1 VTTAS
6 SVRRRGVVCGLI
18 LGALL
23 LAARPASADLI
34 LFDKDGWTFFTDGRI
49 NTFFS
54 YGQGNDFPKPTPNNL
69 DPNVSH
75 SVIGDGAPFTAGF
88 PTQPQGFNGKYSAV
102 RLRSGFL
109 GSIIAFG
116 IKRQAT
122 EWTSIKSYVAMWQT
136 AETNFRNRD
145 FDVLGKDNPY
155 RSFDVREGWLAIE
168 GPWGALVAG
177 KQGGILGGIST
188 EIDFLY
194 GHNYGL
200 GLPCVEFY
208 FPSCGHI
215 GTGALGNGV
224 AAGFTYT
231 TPSLGGLRFKGGLYD
246 PVRLLGAWERAPY
259 PRPEGALWFERRI
272 SPSVMFKVQGEGM
285 YQYIAIKENVREDR
299 VWGVEGGARLE
310 AGPLRL
316 GISAYHGKG
325 LGSYIA
331 LQNAAS
337 TFDQVYR
344 DMRYFTGMY
353 AQLALVFAREQFSTG
368 IGRVMG
374 HLLDSDK
381 NGHVVLDDM
390 GRPMLD
396 MNGNPIIDLTPAYGN
411 SNLKYQTGFSLAFY
425 HHVSDVLVLGI
436 DYFRF
441 QTDWWGARNAT
452 LDPTTSTV
460 TMLQPGSLPG
470 EKQVVHFLNMGAT
483 FHW

>member
-1 VTTAS
+1 M
-6 SVRRRGVVCGLI
+6 CGLI
-18 LGALL
+18 FGALA
-23 LAARPASADLI
+23 LAARPASADLV

-49 NTFFS
+49 NTFLS
-54 YGQGNDFPKPTPNNL
+54 AANGDDFPQPTPNNL
-69 DPNVSH
+69 DPTTTH
-75 SVIGDGAPFTAGF
+75 SVIGGGGQAFTAGF
-88 PTQPQGFNGKYSAV
+88 PTVPAGHDGKYTAA

-109 GSIIAFG
+109 GTIIAFG
-116 IKRQAT
+116 MKRQAT
-122 EWTSIKSYVAMWQT
+122 QWTSLKSYVALWAT
-136 AETNFRNRD
+136 AETNARD
-145 FDVLGKDNPY
+145 RTSDNFAGRAPDFSNPY
-155 RSFDVREGWLAIE
+155 RGFDVREGWLGAD
-168 GPWGALVAG
+168 GPWGGFVAG

-208 FPSCGHI
+208 FPTCGHI

-259 PRPEGALWFERRI
+259 PRPEGALWYERRI
-272 SPSVMFKVQGEGM
+272 SPAVMFKVQVEGM
-285 YQYIAIKENVREDR
+285 YQFIAVRENTRADK
-299 VWGVEGGARLE
+299 VWGVAGGARLE

-316 GISAYHGKG
+316 GLSAYHGKG
-325 LGSYIA
+325 LGAYIA

-344 DMRYFTGMY
+344 DMRNFTGVY
-353 AQLALVFAREQFSTG
+353 AQLALVFAREQISAG
-368 IGRVMG
+368 IGRVMD
-374 HLLDSDK
+374 HQLDSDK

-390 GRPMLD
+390 GNPVLD
-396 MNGNPIIDLTPAYGN
+396 ASGNPMIDLGPAYGV
-411 SNLKYQTGFSLAFY
+411 SNLKYQTGLSFAFY
-425 HHVSDVLVLGI
+425 HHVSDNLVLGI

-441 QTDWWGARNAT
+441 QTDWWGARNAVT
-452 LDPTTSTV
+452 DQTTFV
-460 TMLQPGSLPG
+460 TTLQPGFLPG
-470 EKQVVHFLNMGAT
+470 EKQVVHFINVGAT